1 MLKLRLTAR
10 VHTIFPPKSLFLNY
24 STKIHHKFPQPDQQ
38 NLLSLLLKHPTR
50 TLAIQIHS
58 HLITTGF
65 PHLNSTNKSSTLIF
79 NTLLRVYSQDHFP
92 NEALNLYKHTTPS
105 FPFNS
110 FILSFL
116 MKACTDLNQ
125 FCNGVQ
131 VHGVVVKVG
140 FEFHVYVGTTLVSLY
155 CGCGILGDAMKV
167 FDEMPERNL
176 VSWNSMVTGL
186 TKWGKLDIAME
197 YFDRMPERNVVS
209 WTVMIDGYTRGD
221 RFMEALRL
229 FCQMMV
235 VDGLKPT
242 DLTILAVLPAV
253 YNVRDLNWC
262 RLIHAYGEKTGF
274 NASDIRVMNSLLD
287 AYSKCGSIENA
298 FRLFREIP
306 AKRRNLVTWTS
317 MISSFA
323 MHGMALEALEQFKQ
337 MEKEALKPNQIT
349 FLSVLSACSH
359 GGLVK
364 EGVGFFKKMVDE
376 YKILPNIKHY
386 GCMIDMLGRAGMLEE
401 AEKIAMDIPLEIVN
415 VVVWR
420 TLLGACSFH
429 GNVEMGERVM
439 RKIVEIEKGYAG
451 DYVLL
456 SNIFSGVGRFGDAAT
471 VRTLMDERN
480 AMKAPGRSLVDD
492 RG

>member
-1 MLKLRLTAR
+1 M
-10 VHTIFPPKSLFLNY
+10 N
-24 STKIHHKFPQPDQQ
+24 
-38 NLLSLLLKHPTR
+38 
-50 TLAIQIHS
+50 
-58 HLITTGF
+58 
-65 PHLNSTNKSSTLIF
+65 
-79 NTLLRVYSQDHFP
+79 
-92 NEALNLYKHTTPS
+92 
-105 FPFNS
+105 
-110 FILSFL
+110 
-116 MKACTDLNQ
+116 
-125 FCNGVQ
+125 
-131 VHGVVVKVG
+131 
-140 FEFHVYVGTTLVSLY
+140 
-155 CGCGILGDAMKV
+155 V

-197 YFDRMPERNVVS
+197 YFDRMPDRNVVS
-209 WTVMIDGYTRGD
+209 WTVMIDGYTRGG

-229 FCQMMV
+229 FFQMMV

-242 DLTILAVLPAV
+242 DLTILA
-253 YNVRDLNWC
+253 
-262 RLIHAYGEKTGF
+262 KTGF

-306 AKRRNLVTWTS
+306 ANRRNLFTWTS

-323 MHGMALEALEQFKQ
+323 VHGMALEALEQFKQ

-376 YKILPNIKHY
+376 YKILPNIKHH

-401 AEKIAMDIPLEIVN
+401 AEKIAMDIPSEIVN

-492 RG
+492 RGEGFTSPFVMHDEFSFVPR